1 MTNHKIGLENGTQTP
16 LQGSFFM
23 LYYTHTHK
31 LLMSERAQNLMDQI
45 WNIRYLNPDMTE
57 KELVSSVLQ
66 LAVEHIQSYNAQ
78 NDMIVL
84 DKNDMLQLAEE
95 LK

>member
-1 MTNHKIGLENGTQTP
+1 
-16 LQGSFFM
+16 
-23 LYYTHTHK
+23 
-31 LLMSERAQNLMDQI
+31 MSERSEILMKQVWDV
-45 WNIRYLNPDMTE
+45 NASTE
-57 KELVSSVLQ
+57 EELVSSVLK

>member
-1 MTNHKIGLENGTQTP
+1 MT
-16 LQGSFFM
+16 
-23 LYYTHTHK
+23 
-31 LLMSERAQNLMDQI
+31 ERSQALMDQI
-45 WNIRYLNPDMTE
+45 WNIRYSNPDITE

-66 LAVEHIQSYNAQ
+66 LAVEHIQFYNAQ

-84 DKNDMLQLAEE
+84 DKNDLLQLAEE

>member
-1 MTNHKIGLENGTQTP
+1 
-16 LQGSFFM
+16 
-23 LYYTHTHK
+23 
-31 LLMSERAQNLMDQI
+31 MSERAKNLMDQI
-45 WNIRYLNPDMTE
+45 WNIRGLNPDMTE

-66 LAVEHIQSYNAQ
+66 LAVEHIQFYNAQ

-84 DKNDMLQLAEE
+84 DKNDLLKLAEE

>member
-1 MTNHKIGLENGTQTP
+1 M
-16 LQGSFFM
+16 
-23 LYYTHTHK
+23 
-31 LLMSERAQNLMDQI
+31 MSERAQNLMDQI
-45 WNIRYLNPDMTE
+45 WNIRYSNPDMTE

-66 LAVEHIQSYNAQ
+66 LAVEHIQFYNAQ

-84 DKNDMLQLAEE
+84 DKNDLLQLAEE

>member
-1 MTNHKIGLENGTQTP
+1 
-16 LQGSFFM
+16 M

-45 WNIRYLNPDMTE
+45 WNIRGLNPDMTE

-66 LAVEHIQSYNAQ
+66 LAVEHIQFYNAQ

-84 DKNDMLQLAEE
+84 DKNDLLKLAEE

>member
-1 MTNHKIGLENGTQTP
+1 MT
-16 LQGSFFM
+16 
-23 LYYTHTHK
+23 
-31 LLMSERAQNLMDQI
+31 ERAQNLMDQI
-45 WNIRYLNPDMTE
+45 WNIRGLNPDMTE

-66 LAVEHIQSYNAQ
+66 LAVEHIQFYNAQ

-84 DKNDMLQLAEE
+84 DKNDLLQLAEE

>member
-1 MTNHKIGLENGTQTP
+1 
-16 LQGSFFM
+16 M

-45 WNIRYLNPDMTE
+45 WNIRGLNPDMTE

-66 LAVEHIQSYNAQ
+66 VAVEHIQSYNAQ

-84 DKNDMLQLAEE
+84 DKNDLLQLAEE

>member
-1 MTNHKIGLENGTQTP
+1 
-16 LQGSFFM
+16 
-23 LYYTHTHK
+23 
-31 LLMSERAQNLMDQI
+31 MSERAKNLMDQI
-45 WNIRYLNPDMTE
+45 WNIRYSNPDITE

-66 LAVEHIQSYNAQ
+66 LAVEHIQFYNAQ

-84 DKNDMLQLAEE
+84 DRNDLLQLAEE

>member
-1 MTNHKIGLENGTQTP
+1 MT
-16 LQGSFFM
+16 
-23 LYYTHTHK
+23 
-31 LLMSERAQNLMDQI
+31 ERAQNLMDQI
-45 WNIRYLNPDMTE
+45 WNIRNSNPDMTE

-66 LAVEHIQSYNAQ
+66 LAVEHIQFYNAQ

-84 DKNDMLQLAEE
+84 DKNDLLQLAEE

>member
-1 MTNHKIGLENGTQTP
+1 MT
-16 LQGSFFM
+16 
-23 LYYTHTHK
+23 
-31 LLMSERAQNLMDQI
+31 ERSQALMDQI
-45 WNIRYLNPDMTE
+45 WNIRYSNPDMTE

-66 LAVEHIQSYNAQ
+66 LAVEQVTSYNAQ

-84 DKNDMLQLAEE
+84 DKNDLLQLAEE

>member
-1 MTNHKIGLENGTQTP
+1 
-16 LQGSFFM
+16 
-23 LYYTHTHK
+23 
-31 LLMSERAQNLMDQI
+31 MSERAQNLMNQI
-45 WNIRYLNPDMTE
+45 WNIRELNPDMTE

-84 DKNDMLQLAEE
+84 DKNDLLQLAEE

>member
-1 MTNHKIGLENGTQTP
+1 
-16 LQGSFFM
+16 M

-45 WNIRYLNPDMTE
+45 WNIRGLNPDMTE

-66 LAVEHIQSYNAQ
+66 LAAEQVTSYNAQ

-84 DKNDMLQLAEE
+84 DKNDLLQLAEE

>member
-1 MTNHKIGLENGTQTP
+1 
-16 LQGSFFM
+16 
-23 LYYTHTHK
+23 
-31 LLMSERAQNLMDQI
+31 MSERAKNLMDQI
-45 WNIRYLNPDMTE
+45 WNIRGLNPDMTE

-66 LAVEHIQSYNAQ
+66 LAVEHIQFYNAQ

-84 DKNDMLQLAEE
+84 DKNDLLQLAEE

>member
-1 MTNHKIGLENGTQTP
+1 
-16 LQGSFFM
+16 M

-31 LLMSERAQNLMDQI
+31 ILMSERAQNLMDQI
-45 WNIRYLNPDMTE
+45 WNIRGLNPDMTE

-66 LAVEHIQSYNAQ
+66 LAVEHIQFYNAQ

-84 DKNDMLQLAEE
+84 DKNDLLKLAEE

>member
-1 MTNHKIGLENGTQTP
+1 
-16 LQGSFFM
+16 
-23 LYYTHTHK
+23 
-31 LLMSERAQNLMDQI
+31 MSERAQNLMDQI
-45 WNIRYLNPDMTE
+45 WNIRGLNPDMTE

-66 LAVEHIQSYNAQ
+66 VAVEHIQSYNAQ

-84 DKNDMLQLAEE
+84 DKNDLLQLAEE